1 MKAVTNFYQA
11 ETQEQNISELFAE
24 YLSSIYFEGY
34 ADHLAECDPSAY
46 EFELSQ
52 FIYNNI

>member
-1 MKAVTNFYQA
+1 MNAVTNFYQA
-11 ETQEQNISELFAE
+11 ETQEQNISELFAD
-24 YLSSIYFEGY
+24 YLSSVYFEGY
-34 ADHLAECDPSAY
+34 ADQLADCDPVAY